1 MVRLTALI
9 FALFLASTALIPPTS
24 ADTGAPPELGDIQKI
39 KKLIRANPNW
49 VRSKDASGWTP
60 LHLQAANGCV
70 EAVKLLIQHGAPI
83 NAKDIAGNTPLHL
96 AARYGFVNVVKVL
109 IASGADVNAKDAN
122 GMTPLQIASKMG
134 HQAVVDLLRKQSSK

>member
-1 MVRLTALI
+1 MARPTVLI
-9 FALFLASTALIPPTS
+9 FVLFLASAVLIPRAS
-24 ADTGAPPELGDIQKI
+24 ADTGAPHELGDIQRI

-83 NAKDIAGNTPLHL
+83 NAKDIVGNTPLHL
-96 AARYGFVNVVKVL
+96 AARYGYVNVVKVL
-109 IASGADVNAKDAN
+109 VEKGADVNAKDAN

-134 HQAVVDLLRKQSSK
+134 HQSVVDLLRKQSGK